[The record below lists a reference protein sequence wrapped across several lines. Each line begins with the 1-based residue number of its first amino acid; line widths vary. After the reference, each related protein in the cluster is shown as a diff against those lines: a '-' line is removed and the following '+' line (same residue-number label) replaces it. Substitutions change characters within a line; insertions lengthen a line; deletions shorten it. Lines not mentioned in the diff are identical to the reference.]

1 MPDSLG
7 SGGYPRAP
15 RWKVVIAMS
24 PEPLVVLCTC
34 PNNTVAAE
42 IATAL
47 IAQRLAAC
55 VNRITGVKS
64 WYRWE
69 DKIQQDDEVLL
80 VIKTVAARLPE
91 LETAIGA
98 LHPYEVPEV
107 IALPVTAGAAA
118 YLGWITASTTS

>member
-1 MPDSLG
+1 
-7 SGGYPRAP
+7 
-15 RWKVVIAMS
+15 MS

-47 IAQRLAAC
+47 IAQNLAAC

-69 DKIQQDDEVLL
+69 GRIQQDDEVLL
-80 VIKTVAARLPE
+80 MIKTVAARLPE
-91 LETAIGA
+91 LEAAIRG
-98 LHPYEVPEV
+98 LHPYEMPEV
-107 IALPVTAGAAA
+107 IALPVTAGSAA
-118 YLGWITASTTS
+118 YLAWISKSTAS